1 MWYDLPMEKKRV
13 LIIHTGGTIGMVRT
27 EHGYAPRSG
36 ALLNELS
43 QIRDLSSSEMPEWD
57 LIEFEPLLDSTNVR
71 YEQWNSI
78 ADTISLHYDKYDGFV
93 VLHGTDTLAYSASA
107 LSFILEGLDK
117 PVVFTGAQIPLCEL
131 RSDGR
136 DNLITS
142 MMIAADGVIREVSLC
157 FGDEILRG
165 NRSIKYSADGMVA
178 FTSPNYNKLADAGIS
193 IEYNHAAIN
202 EYKKNP
208 LHSGAVNFVRFKES
222 RIAVIKIVPG
232 IQFGIYR
239 PMISES
245 LEGLVLE
252 TFGKGNIPDYDP
264 ALSGI
269 ISEASRSG
277 TIVVVCT
284 QCPAGTVS
292 LGAYEAGSTLVKA
305 GAVSGGSMTT
315 EAAYTKLMYLL
326 SKNLPNDDVRRL
338 MQTDLR
344 GELAD

>member
-1 MWYDLPMEKKRV
+1 MEKKKI

-27 EHGYAPRSG
+27 ANGFAPKAG
-36 ALLNELS
+36 AIIEELK
-43 QIRDLSSSEMPEWD
+43 QIRDLNSPYMPEWD
-57 LIEFEPLLDSTNVR
+57 LIEFDPLLDSTNVR

-78 ADTISLHYDKYDGFV
+78 ADAISLYYDKYDGFV

-107 LSFILEGLDK
+107 LSFMLEGLDK

-157 FGDEILRG
+157 FGDAILRG
-165 NRSIKYSADGMVA
+165 NRAIKYSADGMVA
-178 FTSPNYNKLADAGIS
+178 FTSPNYNMLADAGIS
-193 IEYNHAAIN
+193 IEYNHACIN
-202 EYKKNP
+202 DYVKST
-208 LHSGAVNFVRFKES
+208 LHSDSLNAVRLKKS
-222 RIAVIKIVPG
+222 RIAVIKVFPG
-232 IQFGIYR
+232 IQFEIFE
-239 PMISES
+239 PIMCET
-245 LEGLVLE
+245 LDGLVLE

-264 ALSGI
+264 ALSRI
-269 ISEASRSG
+269 ISEASRCG

-292 LGAYEAGSTLVKA
+292 LGAYEAGSALVRS
-305 GAVSGGSMTT
+305 GAVSGGNMTT
-315 EAAYTKLMYLL
+315 EAAITKLTYLL
-326 SKNLPNDDVRRL
+326 SKDLPKDEIRRL

-344 GELAD
+344 GELTK

>member
-1 MWYDLPMEKKRV
+1 MEKKKI

-27 EHGYAPRSG
+27 ANGFAPKAG
-36 ALLNELS
+36 AIIEELK
-43 QIRDLSSSEMPEWD
+43 QIRDLNSPYMPEWD

-78 ADTISLHYDKYDGFV
+78 ADAIALYYDKYDGFV

-107 LSFILEGLDK
+107 LSFMLEGLDK

-157 FGDEILRG
+157 FGDAILRG
-165 NRSIKYSADGMVA
+165 NRAIKYSADGMVA
-178 FTSPNYNKLADAGIS
+178 FTSPNYNMLADAGIS
-193 IEYNHAAIN
+193 IEYNHACIN
-202 EYKKNP
+202 DYVKNS
-208 LHSGAVNFVRFKES
+208 LHSDYLHVVRLKES
-222 RIAVIKIVPG
+222 RIAVIKVFPG
-232 IQFGIYR
+232 IQFEIFE
-239 PMISES
+239 PIMCET
-245 LEGLVLE
+245 LDGLVLE

-264 ALSGI
+264 ALSRI
-269 ISEASRSG
+269 ISEASKCG

-292 LGAYEAGSTLVKA
+292 LGAYEAGSALVRA
-305 GAVSGGSMTT
+305 GAVSGGNMTT
-315 EAAYTKLMYLL
+315 EAAITKLTYLL
-326 SKNLPNDDVRRL
+326 SKDLPKDDIRRL
-338 MQTDLR
+338 MRTDLR
-344 GELAD
+344 GELTK

>member
-1 MWYDLPMEKKRV
+1 MEKKKI

-27 EHGYAPRSG
+27 ANGFAPKAG
-36 ALLNELS
+36 AIIEELK
-43 QIRDLSSSEMPEWD
+43 QIRDLNSPYMPEWD
-57 LIEFEPLLDSTNVR
+57 IIEFDPLLDSTNVR

-78 ADTISLHYDKYDGFV
+78 ADAIALYYDKYDGFV

-107 LSFILEGLDK
+107 LSFMLEGLDK

-157 FGDEILRG
+157 FGDAILRG
-165 NRSIKYSADGMVA
+165 NRAIKYSADGMVA
-178 FTSPNYNKLADAGIS
+178 FTSPNYNMLADAGIN
-193 IEYNHAAIN
+193 IEYNHACIN
-202 EYKKNP
+202 DYVKNS
-208 LHSGAVNFVRFKES
+208 LHSDYLHVVRLKES
-222 RIAVIKIVPG
+222 RIAVIKVFPG
-232 IQFGIYR
+232 IQFEI
-239 PMISES
+239 
-245 LEGLVLE
+245 LEPIMCETLDGLVLE

-264 ALSGI
+264 ALSRI
-269 ISEASRSG
+269 ISEASKCG

-292 LGAYEAGSTLVKA
+292 LGAYEAGSALVRA
-305 GAVSGGSMTT
+305 GAVSGGNMTT
-315 EAAYTKLMYLL
+315 EAAITKLTYLL
-326 SKNLPNDDVRRL
+326 SKDLPKDEIRRL

-344 GELAD
+344 GELTK

>member
-1 MWYDLPMEKKRV
+1 MEKKKI

-27 EHGYAPRSG
+27 DNGFAPRSG
-36 ALLNELS
+36 ALLKELM
-43 QIRDLSSSEMPEWD
+43 QIRDLSSSDMPDWD

-78 ADTISLHYDKYDGFV
+78 ADAIALFYDKYDGFV

-107 LSFILEGLDK
+107 LSFMLEGLDK

-142 MMIAADGVIREVSLC
+142 LMIASDGIIREVSLC
-157 FGDEILRG
+157 FGDSILRG
-165 NRSIKYSADGMVA
+165 NRAIKYSADGMVA
-178 FTSPNYNKLADAGIS
+178 FTSPNCSKLAEAGIT
-193 IEYNHAAIN
+193 IEYNHASIN
-202 EYKKNP
+202 EYVKNS
-208 LHSGAVNFVRFKES
+208 LHSTPLNFVKLRES
-222 RIAVIKIVPG
+222 RIAVIKVVPG
-232 IQFGIYR
+232 IQFEIFE
-239 PMISES
+239 PIMCES

-264 ALSGI
+264 ALSRL
-269 ISEASRSG
+269 ISEASRCG

-292 LGAYEAGSTLVKA
+292 LGAYEAGSALVKA
-305 GAVSGGSMTT
+305 GAVSGGNMTT
-315 EAAYTKLMYLL
+315 EAAITKLIYLL
-326 SKNLPNDDVRRL
+326 SKDLPENEIRRL

-344 GELAD
+344 GELTK

>member
-1 MWYDLPMEKKRV
+1 MEKKKI
-13 LIIHTGGTIGMVRT
+13 LIIHTGGTIGMVPT
-27 EHGYAPRSG
+27 EHGFAPKSG
-36 ALLNELS
+36 ALINEFRR
-43 QIRDLSSSEMPEWD
+43 IRDLSSPQIPEWD

-78 ADTISLHYDKYDGFV
+78 ANAIALNYDKYDGFV

-107 LSFILEGLDK
+107 LSFMLEGLDK

-131 RSDGR
+131 RSDGY

-157 FGDEILRG
+157 FGDAILRG
-165 NRSIKYSADGMVA
+165 NRAIKYSADGMVA
-178 FTSPNYNKLADAGIS
+178 FTSPNFNKLADAGIN

-202 EYKKNP
+202 EYVKNS
-208 LHSGAVNFVRFKES
+208 LRSDVVNFVRLRES

-232 IQFGIYR
+232 IQFDIFE
-239 PMISES
+239 PIMCES

-264 ALSGI
+264 ALSRI
-269 ISEASRSG
+269 ISDASRCG

-292 LGAYEAGSTLVKA
+292 LGTYEAGATLVKA

-315 EAAYTKLMYLL
+315 EAAFTKLLYLL
-326 SKNLPNDDVRRL
+326 SKNLPKDEIRRL

-344 GELAD
+344 GELAF